1 MPDRDDGN
9 GPNPW
14 HPHENAWAKQRFES
28 ENPPQFDTLRDWHDH
43 LSALT
48 WSDYDKKPRRDDP

>member
-1 MPDRDDGN
+1 MTDT
-9 GPNPW
+9 PNPW

-28 ENPPQFDTLRDWHDH
+28 ENPPQFETLRDWHDH